1 MAASV
6 YKGLTIQIGADTT
19 KLTSALRQAQKSA
32 EGTTKQLR
40 QINSALKL
48 DPHNTELLAQKQE
61 LLTKQIAASNEKLGI
76 LKETMKQVSKE
87 DVTSEQWTQLVT
99 DISRTESQLEKLKGE
114 LEETARQERLASSG
128 AADYAEKLG
137 KIGDKAQEVG
147 GKIESVGDKIQ
158 SLGGGISNIGG
169 ALTAG
174 VTAPIVA
181 AAGASV
187 KAAIDID
194 SGLTSVKKTVDGT
207 EEQYQQLKDAA
218 IEFSQTNAVG
228 ADQMLEIDA
237 LGAQLGFAIE
247 ELELF
252 GQVASGLDIATDMDA
267 ETAST
272 EMAQFANITK
282 MAHDDI
288 ERYASSIVNVG
299 NNMATT
305 ESKVSAMSQR
315 IAAAGTQVKMSQAD
329 ILGWSG
335 AMSSLGIEA
344 EAGGSAFSTII
355 SKIDA
360 VVAKSGNL
368 DKLTESQKTYTKAIE
383 DAQARLNELNKIK
396 LDVGKKGMST
406 DEWISLNNEIAKT
419 KETISSSK
427 KALGETDKDM
437 GEILGKLESFAG
449 LAGMSGD
456 EFRKAWGENATD
468 TLQKVLK
475 GLDGVDN
482 KTVALEELE
491 ITELRQVDAMK
502 RLAGNTDLV
511 SEALKT
517 ANEGWNENTALQN
530 EVDNRN
536 ESLASK
542 FEILKNKVVAVADQV
557 GKPLAD
563 ALLDAVDAAE
573 PLIEMVEKGAQAF
586 ADMSKEEQQNMLKNV
601 ALVASLGPLLSIA
614 GKTVSVFGGM
624 VKGVGAATKAFG
636 SFSSGLSGKIAKMS
650 QMSGVAGKLGGAL
663 SGVSGGLIGI
673 GAAAGIAVAAF
684 AISKWQEYQHNIET
698 TEKATKSLSDMQ
710 KDAAESAE
718 EFTSKTESLSDKQ
731 KELQENL
738 DKTSDK
744 LSSVKENAAK
754 SADEFEKSW
763 ADAEI
768 SGKTVDDL
776 KAKIEGLRDRVLT
789 GPEQETLVWAV
800 QRWNEETGGNLEV
813 LDQVNG
819 KLSLTREEIEKT
831 GEAAKNARKKAA
843 LEEQSNASYDAI
855 IQSQDSLPDAY
866 KNLQAARKQFEDAQR
881 NFSKNGSVENFFN
894 FENAKDNLTQAE
906 NQVNGFVD
914 LIDSSRQKLTD
925 IAIQSSEIDG
935 FYKELGDEDLAKA
948 MVEINKIAPK
958 ASEKMRSFGVT
969 TDDLQ
974 EAVRKSGVSAET
986 FAKIT
991 GTELSRAIQNS
1002 DGDVDSLA
1010 QQFKQL
1016 DIQFGG
1022 VDTRTGRVISAFD
1035 NMGAGTKEA
1044 AEAMG
1049 VNMDEVIGK
1058 FLAMGGDAE
1067 WLSSFTQDEF
1077 LEMVASSDKTSDSIV
1092 NNLHAMHAGIYGMQ
1106 TPIQEMRGVL
1116 DEYHGDSKV
1125 ALEDMGYD
1133 WNELSRKLVDA
1144 GINTDT
1150 LKDISKEDFEEMAS
1164 SCGGNV
1170 DDLTGRIKNLD
1181 NQQIEEKTLKIDAS
1195 PLDSLLGTLD
1205 RILGMLGEIFNNP
1218 WKFASDTWNWITRT
1232 INGATGNAAGGFVI
1246 AQNAAGGIKIPKH
1259 ADGGILSKPTLTS
1272 VGWVGEAGA
1281 EAIIPLDNPNYSRKF
1296 ARAIAQQMTSNQT
1309 NSKTVQIILNGAVLN
1324 DDAAMQEAAL
1334 DLLEQIQRR
1343 AGMNRG

>member
-360 VVAKSGNL
+360 VVSKSGNL

-636 SFSSGLSGKIAKMS
+636 SFSSGLSSKIAKMS

-684 AISKWQEYQHNIET
+684 AISKWQEYQQELED
-698 TEKATKSLSDMQ
+698 TEESAKSLKDMEEE
-710 KDAAESAE
+710 AAESVKKTNDELKDNTGYEDYRSQIRETE
-718 EFTSKTESLSDKQ
+718 EAIDDLREKQ
-731 KELQENL
+731 ANANREFENSFKELNIDTSQLEPYLKTIEELGNKDLPLTVEQQAELKNAVEQYNDITGDSLEIIDLQRGALSKNTAEIKSNTDQWIRNARMQIYQDRIKSAIEEQIAAQENL
-738 DKTSDK
+738 DNALEQHKAAQEKVNGVVKQQGELYRDYLDRLHAAQDEERRTAQAVSEARTELGNANRIISEASDEIQDMQTQEILAAATTTQWK
-744 LSSVKENAAK
+744 DTINAFSDDTKQAMQ
-754 SADEFEKSW
+754 
-763 ADAEI
+763 DAGI
-768 SGKTVDDL
+768 NVDDL
-776 KAKIEGLRDRVLT
+776 AQKFADAGISSGTMKSLTAENFQKMYEECGGDINLIIEKLKDLDRV
-789 GPEQETLVWAV
+789 
-800 QRWNEETGGNLEV
+800 
-813 LDQVNG
+813 QV
-819 KLSLTREEIEKT
+819 
-831 GEAAKNARKKAA
+831 AKKK
-843 LEEQSNASYDAI
+843 
-855 IQSQDSLPDAY
+855 
-866 KNLQAARKQFEDAQR
+866 
-881 NFSKNGSVENFFN
+881 VEM
-894 FENAKDNLTQAE
+894 D
-906 NQVNGFVD
+906 
-914 LIDSSRQKLTD
+914 
-925 IAIQSSEIDG
+925 SSEIDWAAAKVG
-935 FYKELGDEDLAKA
+935 ELAKKLK
-948 MVEINKIAPK
+948 EPLQGK
-958 ASEKMRSFGVT
+958 A
-969 TDDLQ
+969 L
-974 EAVRKSGVSAET
+974 
-986 FAKIT
+986 
-991 GTELSRAIQNS
+991 
-1002 DGDVDSLA
+1002 
-1010 QQFKQL
+1010 
-1016 DIQFGG
+1016 IQFGTG
-1022 VDTRTGRVISAFD
+1022 V
-1035 NMGAGTKEA
+1035 
-1044 AEAMG
+1044 G
-1049 VNMDEVIGK
+1049 VVKGP
-1058 FLAMGGDAE
+1058 F
-1067 WLSSFTQDEF
+1067 
-1077 LEMVASSDKTSDSIV
+1077 
-1092 NNLHAMHAGIYGMQ
+1092 
-1106 TPIQEMRGVL
+1106 
-1116 DEYHGDSKV
+1116 
-1125 ALEDMGYD
+1125 
-1133 WNELSRKLVDA
+1133 
-1144 GINTDT
+1144 
-1150 LKDISKEDFEEMAS
+1150 
-1164 SCGGNV
+1164 
-1170 DDLTGRIKNLD
+1170 
-1181 NQQIEEKTLKIDAS
+1181 
-1195 PLDSLLGTLD
+1195 
-1205 RILGMLGEIFNNP
+1205 
-1218 WKFASDTWNWITRT
+1218 
-1232 INGATGNAAGGFVI
+1232 
-1246 AQNAAGGIKIPKH
+1246 NAAGGIKIPKH